1 MKTSTV
7 HAGSNRRGLVGNGA
21 PGLDFSSILRNI
33 PTLVQVRPVEEKQK
47 VTGKSVAT
55 SSRQE
60 NRKKSR
66 LRNLA
71 EAIILQSIEDLWSKT
86 HQKESI
92 EFFTGE
98 GFRHCADMA
107 DMSVVDRLRI
117 IRMLRKVNAEAFA
130 PRHTQKLARIAKSL

>member
-1 MKTSTV
+1 MKTSTI
-7 HAGSNRRGLVGNGA
+7 HAGNSRKGLGGNGA
-21 PGLDFSSILRNI
+21 RGLDFSSILRNI
-33 PTLVQVRPVEEKQK
+33 PTLTQVRPMEEKRK
-47 VTGKSVAT
+47 LTGKSVAP

-60 NRKKSR
+60 NLKKSR
-66 LRNLA
+66 LKNLA

-130 PRHTQKLARIAKSL
+130 PRHTQTLARIAKAL

>member
-1 MKTSTV
+1 MKTSTF
-7 HAGSNRRGLVGNGA
+7 HAGNNRKGLGGDGV

-33 PTLVQVRPVEEKQK
+33 PTLAQVRPMEEKQQL
-47 VTGKSVAT
+47 TGKSVAPA
-55 SSRQE
+55 SRHA
-60 NRKKSR
+60 RIKRSR
-66 LRNLA
+66 LKSLA

-86 HQKESI
+86 HKNESI

-117 IRMLRKVNAEAFA
+117 IRMLRKVNAEAFT
-130 PRHTQKLARIAKSL
+130 PRHTQKLARMAKSL